1 MTNLSNFD
9 PFLDWNVEFIDNAV
23 VLKKGTDKSLY
34 MLNDEH
40 KTPFKM
46 YFLGTFDIYKAMDL
60 KLKYNDYIYIT
71 DDNNYDYGR
80 KLFSINDDCK
90 INVLMKKLNK
100 QIPQT
105 FTNEELN
112 KLLAM
117 TLSESKIN
125 LKQLN
130 DYPIYY
136 NYIINLINK
145 QKRKIDESEQLMNKL
160 KEYIMMNQNKDK
172 TLLRFDL
179 HSKKEYN
186 KLLDKHKIELD
197 DYIKKPRKVKTI
209 TIKKNEANFIGPDS
223 KGGQDITDF
232 LKNPPTR
239 DLQNNIK
246 LFEYFFDRKP
256 SDYEIQLLN
265 VHEPQ
270 FNIRKQ
276 IKNYQ
281 FKTYSRI
288 PGGFIGDIFF
298 NKSKFACLLLINI
311 NTRKAYAY
319 ALNNVEVY
327 EVNPDSKGSQ
337 IKPIGG
343 QKNDYGN
350 REYTITYSTTN
361 KKTTSNLINVF
372 NKFLNDIDHKP
383 KARTLKEAK
392 ITSLRFDNESAVKS
406 KQFQTMLRNN
416 GITFVPV
423 VEGSHTS
430 LSLIDRLCRTIRDIS
445 YNMGIKI
452 LTQNDINKVLNVYN
466 NMYHSSLS
474 KILGKKITP
483 NEVNNSPELEQ
494 QIINYCIDYNK
505 QLKVLHP
512 EIELQVGQICKVYQP
527 FDKFKKRRRL
537 LKKDYY
543 KIVNKTGNIYTV
555 QNMRNNKKIDVPRY
569 FIYDI

>member
-1 MTNLSNFD
+1 MIND
-9 PFLDWNVEFIDNAV
+9 EWNVEFIDESV
-23 VLKKGTDKSLY
+23 VLKKGTDKRLY

-46 YFLGTFDIYKAMDL
+46 YFLGTFDIFKAMDL
-60 KLKYNDYIYIT
+60 KLKYNDYIYLKD
-71 DDNNYDYGR
+71 DDNFNPR
-80 KLFSINDDCK
+80 TILFSTNNDCK

-100 QIPQT
+100 QIPQI

-112 KLLAM
+112 K
-117 TLSESKIN
+117 ID

-130 DYPIYY
+130 DYQIYY
-136 NYIINLINK
+136 NYITNLINE
-145 QKRKIDESEQLMNKL
+145 QKRKIDESKQLMDEL
-160 KEYIMMNQNKDK
+160 KKYIMMNPNKDK
-172 TLLRFDL
+172 TLIKLELEHKGF
-179 HSKKEYN
+179 N
-186 KLLDKHKIELD
+186 KLIPNHMNEINNYTKNVQST
-197 DYIKKPRKVKTI
+197 KVKTI
-209 TIKKNEANFIGPDS
+209 SIKKNDEID
-223 KGGQDITDF
+223 DF

-239 DLQNNIK
+239 DLQNNVK

-256 SDYEIQLLN
+256 NDYETQLLN
-265 VHEPQ
+265 VHEQP

-276 IKNYQ
+276 IKKYQ

-319 ALNNVEVY
+319 GLNNVE
-327 EVNPDSKGSQ
+327 

-343 QKNDYGN
+343 QNDYGN
-350 REYTITYSTTN
+350 QEYTITYSTTN
-361 KKTTSNLINVF
+361 KKTTNNLINVF
-372 NKFLNDIDHKP
+372 KQFLNDIDH
-383 KARTLKEAK
+383 E

-474 KILGKKITP
+474 KMLGKKITP
-483 NEVNNSPELEQ
+483 NEVNDHPELEQ

-555 QNMRNNKKIDVPRY
+555 QNVRNNKKIDVPRY

>member
-1 MTNLSNFD
+1 MIND
-9 PFLDWNVEFIDNAV
+9 EWNVEFIDESV
-23 VLKKGTDKSLY
+23 VLKKGTDKRLY

-46 YFLGTFDIYKAMDL
+46 YFLGTFDIFKAMDL
-60 KLKYNDYIYIT
+60 KLKYNDYIYLKD
-71 DDNNYDYGR
+71 DDNFNPR
-80 KLFSINDDCK
+80 TILFSTNNECK
-90 INVLMKKLNK
+90 INILMKKLNK
-100 QIPQT
+100 QIPQI

-112 KLLAM
+112 K
-117 TLSESKIN
+117 ID

-136 NYIINLINK
+136 NYINNLINK
-145 QKRKIDESEQLMNKL
+145 QKRKIDESKQLMDEL
-160 KEYIMMNQNKDK
+160 KKYIMMNPNKDK
-172 TLLRFDL
+172 TLIKLELEHKGF
-179 HSKKEYN
+179 N
-186 KLLDKHKIELD
+186 KLIPNHMNEINN
-197 DYIKKPRKVKTI
+197 YIKNVQSTKVKTI
-209 TIKKNEANFIGPDS
+209 SIKKNDEID
-223 KGGQDITDF
+223 DF

-239 DLQNNIK
+239 DLQNNVK
-246 LFEYFFDRKP
+246 LFEYFFNRKP
-256 SDYEIQLLN
+256 NDYETQLLN
-265 VHEPQ
+265 VHESH

-276 IKNYQ
+276 IKKYQ

-319 ALNNVEVY
+319 GLNNVE
-327 EVNPDSKGSQ
+327 

-343 QKNDYGN
+343 QNDYGN
-350 REYTITYSTTN
+350 QEYTITYSTTN
-361 KKTTSNLINVF
+361 KKTTNNLINVF
-372 NKFLNDIDHKP
+372 KQFLNDIDN
-383 KARTLKEAK
+383 E

-416 GITFVPV
+416 GITFIPV

-452 LTQNDINKVLNVYN
+452 LTQNDINKVLKVYN

-483 NEVNNSPELEQ
+483 NEVNDHPELEQ

-555 QNMRNNKKIDVPRY
+555 QNVRNNKKIDVPRY

>member
-1 MTNLSNFD
+1 MNLSNSG
-9 PFLDWNVEFIDNAV
+9 PNWYVEFIDDSV
-23 VLKKGTDKSLY
+23 VLRKETKDAIY
-34 MLNDEH
+34 MLNDQS
-40 KTPFKM
+40 KKRPFEM
-46 YFLGTFDIYKAMDL
+46 EFLGIFNLFDANNLELNYDE
-60 KLKYNDYIYIT
+60 YIYIK
-71 DDNNYDYGR
+71 DGDSQQM
-80 KLFSINDDCK
+80 FSINDNCK
-90 INVLMKKLNK
+90 INILMKKLNQ

-112 KLLAM
+112 KIN
-117 TLSESKIN
+117 LSE
-125 LKQLN
+125 LN

-136 NYIINLINK
+136 NYIINLIDK
-145 QKRKIDESEQLMNKL
+145 QKRKIYESEQLMNKL
-160 KEYIMMNQNKDK
+160 KEYVLINQNKSK
-172 TLLRFDL
+172 FSLNYDL
-179 HSKKEYN
+179 EYKGFN
-186 KLLDKHKIELD
+186 KLIPNHKIELN
-197 DYIKKPRKVKTI
+197 DYINKLLMAKSLKESNKQKVKPTHWPGLKKSKTI
-209 TIKKNEANFIGPDS
+209 TIKKNE
-223 KGGQDITDF
+223 DINDF

-256 SDYEIQLLN
+256 SDYETQLLN
-265 VHEPQ
+265 VHEPY

-319 ALNNVEVY
+319 ALNNVEIKPI
-327 EVNPDSKGSQ
+327 EGQAKGHDSKGIQ
-337 IKPIGG
+337 
-343 QKNDYGN
+343 
-350 REYTITYSTTN
+350 EYTITYSTTN
-361 KKTTSNLINVF
+361 KKTTTNLINVF
-372 NKFLNDIDHKP
+372 NQFLNDINH
-383 KARTLKEAK
+383 E
-392 ITSLRFDNESAVKS
+392 ITSLRFDNESAIKS

-416 GITFVPV
+416 GIKFVPV

-452 LTQNDINKVLNVYN
+452 LTQNDINKVLNIYN

-483 NEVNNSPELEQ
+483 NEVNEHPELEQ

-555 QNMRNNKKIDVPRY
+555 QNVRNNKKIDVPRY

>member
-1 MTNLSNFD
+1 MMNLSNSGSTEISNE
-9 PFLDWNVEFIDNAV
+9 WNVEFIDDSV
-23 VLKKGTDKSLY
+23 VLKKGKDKRTY

-46 YFLGTFDIYKAMDL
+46 YFLGTFNEYKAMDL
-60 KLKYNDYIYIT
+60 KLKYNDYIYVKY
-71 DDNNYDYGR
+71 DDY
-80 KLFSINDDCK
+80 KTKMFSINDDCK
-90 INVLMKKLNK
+90 INILMKKLNK

-105 FTNEELN
+105 FTNEGLN
-112 KLLAM
+112 
-117 TLSESKIN
+117 KIN
-125 LKQLN
+125 LEQLN

-136 NYIINLINK
+136 KYINNLINE
-145 QKRKIDESEQLMNKL
+145 QKRKIDESEQLMNEL
-160 KEYIMMNQNKDK
+160 KKYVLMNPNRDK
-172 TLLRFDL
+172 TLLKFDL
-179 HSKKEYN
+179 HDKREYN
-186 KLLDKHKIELD
+186 KLLPNHKIELN
-197 DYIKKPRKVKTI
+197 DYINNRRKVKTI
-209 TIKKNEANFIGPDS
+209 KIIRNE
-223 KGGQDITDF
+223 DINDF
-232 LKNPPTR
+232 LQNPPTR

-246 LFEYFFDRKP
+246 LFEYFFNRKP

-265 VHEPQ
+265 VHEPY
-270 FNIRKQ
+270 FNVRKQ

-337 IKPIGG
+337 IKPIGS
-343 QKNDYGN
+343 QNDYGN
-350 REYTITYSTTN
+350 QVYTITYSTTN

-372 NKFLNDIDHKP
+372 KQFLNDIDH
-383 KARTLKEAK
+383 K

-406 KQFQTMLRNN
+406 KQFQIMLRNN
-416 GITFVPV
+416 GIKFIPV

-452 LTQNDINKVLNVYN
+452 LTQNDINKILNVYN

-474 KILGKKITP
+474 KMLGKKITP
-483 NEVNNSPELEQ
+483 NEVNEHPELEQ

-555 QNMRNNKKIDVPRY
+555 QNVRNNKKIDVPRY

>member
-1 MTNLSNFD
+1 MTNLSNSD
-9 PFLDWNVEFIDNAV
+9 PSLDWNVEFIDNAV
-23 VLKKGTDKSLY
+23 VLKKGTDKRLDSFGVMANNGLY

-46 YFLGTFDIYKAMDL
+46 YFLGTFNEYKVIDL
-60 KLKYNDYIYIT
+60 RLKYNEYVYEKDDDDYST
-71 DDNNYDYGR
+71 R
-80 KLFSINDDCK
+80 LFSINNYCK
-90 INVLMKKLNK
+90 INMLMKKLNE
-100 QIPQT
+100 QIPKT
-105 FTNEELN
+105 FTNNELN
-112 KLLAM
+112 K
-117 TLSESKIN
+117 ID
-125 LKQLN
+125 LKSLN
-130 DYPIYY
+130 EYPIYY
-136 NYIINLINK
+136 NYIINLINE
-145 QKRKIDESEQLMNKL
+145 QKRKIADSEQLMNKL
-160 KEYIMMNQNKDK
+160 KEYVLMNPNMDK
-172 TLLRFDL
+172 TLLKLEL
-179 HSKKEYN
+179 HTKREYN
-186 KLLDKHKIELD
+186 KLNDIHKIELYN
-197 DYIKKPRKVKTI
+197 YIENRRKYKPSKWPGLKKSKTI
-209 TIKKNEANFIGPDS
+209 TIKKNE
-223 KGGQDITDF
+223 DINDF
-232 LKNPPTR
+232 LQNPPTR

-270 FNIRKQ
+270 FNLRKQ
-276 IKNYQ
+276 IKKYQ

-319 ALNNVEVY
+319 ALNNVE
-327 EVNPDSKGSQ
+327 

-343 QKNDYGN
+343 QNDYGN
-350 REYTITYSTTN
+350 QVYTITYSTTN

-372 NKFLNDIDHKP
+372 NQFLNDIDHK
-383 KARTLKEAK
+383 AK
-392 ITSLRFDNESAVKS
+392 GPDSERGQITSLRFDNESAVKS

-416 GITFVPV
+416 GITFIPV

-452 LTQNDINKVLNVYN
+452 LNQDSINKVLNVYN

-474 KILGKKITP
+474 KMLGKKITP

-543 KIVNKTGNIYTV
+543 KIINKTGNIYTV
-555 QNMRNNKKIDVPRY
+555 QNVRNNKKIDVPRY

>member
-1 MTNLSNFD
+1 MMNLSNSEQ
-9 PFLDWNVEFIDNAV
+9 LMDWNVEFIDNAV
-23 VLKKGTDKSLY
+23 VLKKGTDKRIY

-60 KLKYNDYIYIT
+60 KLKYNDYIYEK
-71 DDNNYDYGR
+71 DDYIDEY
-80 KLFSINDDCK
+80 KLKMFSINDNCK

-100 QIPQT
+100 QIPQI

-112 KLLAM
+112 K
-117 TLSESKIN
+117 ID

-136 NYIINLINK
+136 NYIINLIDK
-145 QKRKIDESEQLMNKL
+145 QKRKIDESEQIMNELKNYVLMNRTR
-160 KEYIMMNQNKDK
+160 DK

-179 HSKKEYN
+179 HAKREYN
-186 KLLDKHKIELD
+186 KLLLNHKIELD
-197 DYIKKPRKVKTI
+197 NYINESRKIKTI
-209 TIKKNEANFIGPDS
+209 TIKKNE
-223 KGGQDITDF
+223 DINDF
-232 LKNPPTR
+232 LQNPPTR

-246 LFEYFFDRKP
+246 LFEYFFNRKP

-319 ALNNVEVY
+319 GLNNVE
-327 EVNPDSKGSQ
+327 

-343 QKNDYGN
+343 QNE
-350 REYTITYSTTN
+350 EYTITYSTTN

-372 NKFLNDIDHKP
+372 KQFLNDIDH
-383 KARTLKEAK
+383 K

-406 KQFQTMLRNN
+406 KQFQIMLRNN
-416 GITFVPV
+416 GIKFIPV

-452 LTQNDINKVLNVYN
+452 LTQNDINKVINVYN

-483 NEVNNSPELEQ
+483 NEVNDNPELEQ

-555 QNMRNNKKIDVPRY
+555 QNVRNNKKIDVPRY
-569 FIYDI
+569 FIYDLA

>member
-1 MTNLSNFD
+1 MTNV
-9 PFLDWNVEFIDNAV
+9 DWLVEFIDNSV
-23 VLKKGTDKSLY
+23 VLRKGTNETIY

-46 YFLGTFDIYKAMDL
+46 YFLGTFDIDKAIDL
-60 KLKYNDYIYIT
+60 SLKYNDYVYLK
-71 DDNNYDYGR
+71 DDNNYNPR
-80 KLFSINDDCK
+80 TSLFSINDNCK

-100 QIPQT
+100 QIPQI

-112 KLLAM
+112 
-117 TLSESKIN
+117 KIN

-136 NYIINLINK
+136 NYITKLINK
-145 QKRKIDESEQLMNKL
+145 QKRKIDESKQLMDEL
-160 KEYIMMNQNKDK
+160 KKYVLMNQNKDK
-172 TLLRFDL
+172 TLLKFEL
-179 HSKKEYN
+179 EHKGFN
-186 KLLDKHKIELD
+186 KLIPNHMNEINNF
-197 DYIKKPRKVKTI
+197 IKSVQSTKVKTI
-209 TIKKNEANFIGPDS
+209 TINKNE
-223 KGGQDITDF
+223 DITDF
-232 LKNPPTR
+232 LQNPPTR

-256 SDYEIQLLN
+256 NDYETQLLN
-265 VHEPQ
+265 VHEPH

-276 IKNYQ
+276 IKKYQ
-281 FKTYSRI
+281 FKTYSRV

-319 ALNNVEVY
+319 ALNNVEI
-327 EVNPDSKGSQ
+327 EPL
-337 IKPIGG
+337 G
-343 QKNDYGN
+343 QKNDYGS

-372 NKFLNDIDHKP
+372 KQFLNDIDH
-383 KARTLKEAK
+383 E

-416 GITFVPV
+416 GITFIPV

-445 YNMGIKI
+445 YNTGIKI
-452 LTQNDINKVLNVYN
+452 LNQDSINKILNIYN

-483 NEVNNSPELEQ
+483 NEVNEHPELEQ

-527 FDKFKKRRRL
+527 FDKFKKRRKL

-543 KIVNKTGNIYTV
+543 RIVNKTGNIYTV
-555 QNMRNNKKIDVPRY
+555 QNVRNNKKIDVPRY

>member
-1 MTNLSNFD
+1 MMNLSNSD
-9 PFLDWNVEFIDNAV
+9 QSLDWNVEFIDNAV
-23 VLKKGTDKSLY
+23 VLKKGTDKRIY

-46 YFLGTFDIYKAMDL
+46 YYLGTFDIYKYMSL
-60 KLKYNDYIYIT
+60 KLKYDEYIYET
-71 DDNNYDYGR
+71 YDDNYYPTS
-80 KLFSINDDCK
+80 KLFSINNDCK

-112 KLLAM
+112 KID
-117 TLSESKIN
+117 LSK
-125 LKQLN
+125 LN

-136 NYIINLINK
+136 NYIINLIDK
-145 QKRKIDESEQLMNKL
+145 QKRKIVESEQIMNKF
-160 KEYIMMNQNKDK
+160 KEYILMNPNRDK
-172 TLLRFDL
+172 MLLKFDL
-179 HSKKEYN
+179 HAKREYN
-186 KLLDKHKIELD
+186 KLLPNHKYKLD
-197 DYIKKPRKVKTI
+197 DYINNRRKIKTI
-209 TIKKNEANFIGPDS
+209 TIKKNE
-223 KGGQDITDF
+223 DINDF
-232 LKNPPTR
+232 LQNPPTR

-246 LFEYFFDRKP
+246 LFEYFFNRKP
-256 SDYEIQLLN
+256 SNYEIQLLN
-265 VHEPQ
+265 VHEPY
-270 FNIRKQ
+270 FNVRKQ
-276 IKNYQ
+276 IKQYQ
-281 FKTYSRI
+281 FKTYSRV

-319 ALNNVEVY
+319 ALNNVEV
-327 EVNPDSKGSQ
+327 
-337 IKPIGG
+337 KPIGG
-343 QKNDYGN
+343 QNE
-350 REYTITYSTTN
+350 EYTITYSTTN

-372 NKFLNDIDHKP
+372 KQFLNDINH
-383 KARTLKEAK
+383 K

-416 GITFVPV
+416 GIKFIPV
-423 VEGSHTS
+423 IEGSHTS

-474 KILGKKITP
+474 KMLAKKITP
-483 NEVNNSPELEQ
+483 NEVNDSPELEQ

-555 QNMRNNKKIDVPRY
+555 QNVRNNKKIDVPRY

>member
-1 MTNLSNFD
+1 MTNDEWIPKESG
-9 PFLDWNVEFIDNAV
+9 PSAWNIEFIDNAV
-23 VLKKGTDKSLY
+23 VLRKGTDKTIY

-46 YFLGTFDIYKAMDL
+46 YFLGNFNEYKAMDL
-60 KLKYNDYIYIT
+60 KLKYNEYIYEKA
-71 DDNNYDYGR
+71 DDDYKSR
-80 KLFSINDDCK
+80 LFSINNYCK
-90 INVLMKKLNK
+90 INMLMKKLNE

-112 KLLAM
+112 K
-117 TLSESKIN
+117 ID
-125 LKQLN
+125 LKPLN

-136 NYIINLINK
+136 NYIINLINE
-145 QKRKIDESEQLMNKL
+145 QKRKIGESEQIMNKL
-160 KEYIMMNQNKDK
+160 KEYILMNQNMDK
-172 TLLRFDL
+172 TLLKLDL
-179 HSKKEYN
+179 HTKREYN
-186 KLLDKHKIELD
+186 KLNDIHKIELD
-197 DYIKKPRKVKTI
+197 NYINNRRKVKTI
-209 TIKKNEANFIGPDS
+209 TIKKNE
-223 KGGQDITDF
+223 DINDF

-246 LFEYFFDRKP
+246 LFEYFFNRKP
-256 SDYEIQLLN
+256 SNYETQLLN
-265 VHEPQ
+265 VHEPY
-270 FNIRKQ
+270 FNVRKQ

-281 FKTYSRI
+281 FKTYSRV

-319 ALNNVEVY
+319 ALNNVEIKPKARVPK
-327 EVNPDSKGSQ
+327 EA
-337 IKPIGG
+337 KPIG
-343 QKNDYGN
+343 QANNYDN
-350 REYTITYSTTN
+350 QVYTITYSTTN
-361 KKTTSNLINVF
+361 KKTTTNLINVF
-372 NKFLNDIDHKP
+372 KQFLNDVDH
-383 KARTLKEAK
+383 K

-406 KQFQTMLRNN
+406 KEFQTMLRNN
-416 GITFVPV
+416 NIKFIPV

-483 NEVNNSPELEQ
+483 NEVNEHPELEQ

-543 KIVNKTGNIYTV
+543 KIISKTGNIYTV
-555 QNMRNNKKIDVPRY
+555 QNTRNNKKIDVPRY

>member
-1 MTNLSNFD
+1 MAFFYTKMTNLSNSG
-9 PFLDWNVEFIDNAV
+9 PTVMDWNVEFIDDSV
-23 VLKKGTDKSLY
+23 VLKKGTDKRTY

-46 YFLGTFDIYKAMDL
+46 YFLGTFNEYEVMNL
-60 KLKYNDYIYIT
+60 ELKYNDYIYVEY
-71 DDNNYDYGR
+71 DNDY
-80 KLFSINDDCK
+80 KSSLFSINDDCK
-90 INVLMKKLNK
+90 INILMKKLNK

-105 FTNEELN
+105 FTNEGLN
-112 KLLAM
+112 
-117 TLSESKIN
+117 KIN
-125 LKQLN
+125 LEQLN
-130 DYPIYY
+130 EYPIYY

-145 QKRKIDESEQLMNKL
+145 QKRKIDESEQLMNEL
-160 KEYIMMNQNKDK
+160 KKYVLMNPNKDK
-172 TLLRFDL
+172 TLLKYDL
-179 HSKKEYN
+179 EHKGFN
-186 KLLDKHKIELD
+186 KLIINHKIELN
-197 DYIKKPRKVKTI
+197 DYINNRRKIKTI
-209 TIKKNEANFIGPDS
+209 TIKKNE
-223 KGGQDITDF
+223 DINDF
-232 LKNPPTR
+232 LQNPPTR

-246 LFEYFFDRKP
+246 LFEYFFNRKP

-270 FNIRKQ
+270 FNVRKQ
-276 IKNYQ
+276 IKQYQ
-281 FKTYSRI
+281 FKTYSRV

-327 EVNPDSKGSQ
+327 KVNQDSKGSQ
-337 IKPIGG
+337 
-343 QKNDYGN
+343 NE
-350 REYTITYSTTN
+350 EYTITYSTTN

-372 NKFLNDIDHKP
+372 KQFLNDIDH
-383 KARTLKEAK
+383 K

-416 GITFVPV
+416 GIKFVPV

-452 LTQNDINKVLNVYN
+452 LTQNDINKILNVYN

-483 NEVNNSPELEQ
+483 NEVNDNPELEQ

-512 EIELQVGQICKVYQP
+512 EIELKIGQICKVYQP

-555 QNMRNNKKIDVPRY
+555 QNTRNNKKIDVPRY

>member
-1 MTNLSNFD
+1 MMNLSNSD
-9 PFLDWNVEFIDNAV
+9 PSLDWNVEFIDDSV
-23 VLKKGTDKSLY
+23 VLRKGTDKKIY

-46 YFLGTFDIYKAMDL
+46 YFLGTFDIYKSMDL
-60 KLKYNDYIYIT
+60 KLKYNEYIYEKD
-71 DDNNYDYGR
+71 DDNYKNT
-80 KLFSINDDCK
+80 LFSINNNCK

-105 FTNEELN
+105 FTNEGLN
-112 KLLAM
+112 
-117 TLSESKIN
+117 KIN
-125 LKQLN
+125 LEQLN

-136 NYIINLINK
+136 NYITNLINK
-145 QKRKIDESEQLMNKL
+145 QKRKIDESEQLMNEL
-160 KEYIMMNQNKDK
+160 KKYIMMNPNMDK
-172 TLLRFDL
+172 TLLKFDL
-179 HSKKEYN
+179 EHKGFN
-186 KLLDKHKIELD
+186 KLIPNHKIELD
-197 DYIKKPRKVKTI
+197 DYINNKRKIKTI
-209 TIKKNEANFIGPDS
+209 TIKKNE
-223 KGGQDITDF
+223 DINDF
-232 LKNPPTR
+232 LQNPPTR

-265 VHEPQ
+265 VHEPY
-270 FNIRKQ
+270 FNVRKQ

-319 ALNNVEVY
+319 GLNNVKIEPLDK
-327 EVNPDSKGSQ
+327 E
-337 IKPIGG
+337 
-343 QKNDYGN
+343 NDYGN
-350 REYTITYSTTN
+350 QEYTITYSTTN
-361 KKTTSNLINVF
+361 KKTTTNLINVF
-372 NKFLNDIDHKP
+372 KQFLNDIDH
-383 KARTLKEAK
+383 K

-416 GITFVPV
+416 GIKFIPV

-445 YNMGIKI
+445 YNTKIKI
-452 LTQNDINKVLNVYN
+452 LTQNDINKILNVYN

-474 KILGKKITP
+474 KMLGKKITP
-483 NEVNNSPELEQ
+483 NEVNEHPELEQ

-555 QNMRNNKKIDVPRY
+555 QNTRNNKKIDVPRY

>member
-1 MTNLSNFD
+1 MMNSGPLT
-9 PFLDWNVEFIDNAV
+9 DWTVEFIDNAV
-23 VLKKGTDKSLY
+23 VLKKGTDKRLY

-46 YFLGTFDIYKAMDL
+46 YFLGKFDEGLMMGL
-60 KLKYNDYIYIT
+60 KLKYNEYIYETEDNYYGSISKLVSI
-71 DDNNYDYGR
+71 NNY
-80 KLFSINDDCK
+80 CK
-90 INVLMKKLNK
+90 INMLMKKLNK
-100 QIPQT
+100 QIPQI

-112 KLLAM
+112 K
-117 TLSESKIN
+117 ID
-125 LKQLN
+125 LKPLN

-136 NYIINLINK
+136 NYIINLINE
-145 QKRKIDESEQLMNKL
+145 QKRKIYESEQIMNKL
-160 KEYIMMNQNKDK
+160 KEYVLMNPNRDK
-172 TLLRFDL
+172 TLLKFDL
-179 HSKKEYN
+179 HDKREYN
-186 KLLDKHKIELD
+186 KLIDNHKIELD
-197 DYIKKPRKVKTI
+197 NYINNRRKIKTI
-209 TIKKNEANFIGPDS
+209 TIKKNE
-223 KGGQDITDF
+223 DINDF

-246 LFEYFFDRKP
+246 LFEYFFNRKP
-256 SDYEIQLLN
+256 SNYEIQLLN
-265 VHEPQ
+265 VHEPY
-270 FNIRKQ
+270 FNVRKQ

-281 FKTYSRI
+281 FKTYSRV

-319 ALNNVEVY
+319 ALNNVE
-327 EVNPDSKGSQ
+327 
-337 IKPIGG
+337 IKPIGE
-343 QKNDYGN
+343 KNDYGSQ
-350 REYTITYSTTN
+350 EYTITYSTTN
-361 KKTTSNLINVF
+361 KKTTTNLINVF
-372 NKFLNDIDHKP
+372 KQFLNDIDNKP
-383 KARTLKEAK
+383 KARIPKESK

-406 KQFQTMLRNN
+406 KMFQTMLQNN
-416 GITFVPV
+416 KIKFIPV

-483 NEVNNSPELEQ
+483 NEVNEHPELEQ

-543 KIVNKTGNIYTV
+543 KIISKTGNIYTV
-555 QNMRNNKKIDVPRY
+555 QNTRNNKKIDVPRY

>member
-1 MTNLSNFD
+1 MTNV
-9 PFLDWNVEFIDNAV
+9 DWNVEFIDNAV
-23 VLKKGTDKSLY
+23 VLRKGTDKRIY

-46 YFLGTFDIYKAMDL
+46 YFLGTFNEYKAMDL
-60 KLKYNDYIYIT
+60 KLKFNDYIYIKY
-71 DDNNYDYGR
+71 DNYIRNE
-80 KLFSINDDCK
+80 LFSINNDCK

-100 QIPQT
+100 QISQT
-105 FTNEELN
+105 FTNEGLN
-112 KLLAM
+112 
-117 TLSESKIN
+117 KIN

-130 DYPIYY
+130 NYPIYY
-136 NYIINLINK
+136 NYITNLINK
-145 QKRKIDESEQLMNKL
+145 QKRKIDESEQLMNEL
-160 KEYIMMNQNKDK
+160 KEYIMMNPNKDK
-172 TLLRFDL
+172 TLLKMDL
-179 HSKKEYN
+179 HNKGFD
-186 KLLDKHKIELD
+186 KLLNNHKIELD
-197 DYIKKPRKVKTI
+197 DYINNKRKIKTI
-209 TIKKNEANFIGPDS
+209 KLVRNEDVN
-223 KGGQDITDF
+223 DF

-246 LFEYFFDRKP
+246 LFEYFFNRKP

-265 VHEPQ
+265 VHEPY
-270 FNIRKQ
+270 FNVRKQ

-281 FKTYSRI
+281 FKTYSRV

-319 ALNNVEVY
+319 ALNNVEL
-327 EVNPDSKGSQ
+327 E
-337 IKPIGG
+337 PIGG
-343 QKNDYGN
+343 QNDYGN
-350 REYTITYSTTN
+350 QVYEIKYSTTN

-372 NKFLNDIDHKP
+372 KQFLNDIDH
-383 KARTLKEAK
+383 K

-416 GITFVPV
+416 GIKFIPV

-430 LSLIDRLCRTIRDIS
+430 LSLIDRFCRTIRDIS

-452 LTQNDINKVLNVYN
+452 LTQNDINKVLNIYN
-466 NMYHSSLS
+466 NMYHSNLS

-483 NEVNNSPELEQ
+483 NEVNDSPELEQ

-555 QNMRNNKKIDVPRY
+555 QNTRNNKKIDVPRY
-569 FIYDI
+569 FIYDL

>member
-1 MTNLSNFD
+1 MTNISNSGTTV
-9 PFLDWNVEFIDNAV
+9 LNNECNVEFINNAV
-23 VLKKGTDKSLY
+23 VLRKGTNETIY

-46 YFLGTFDIYKAMDL
+46 YFLGTFNEYKAMDL
-60 KLKYNDYIYIT
+60 KLKYNEYIYIKY
-71 DDNNYDYGR
+71 DDNYDYSTE
-80 KLFSINDDCK
+80 LFSINNSCK
-90 INVLMKKLNK
+90 INMLMKKLNN
-100 QIPQT
+100 QIPQI

-112 KLLAM
+112 K
-117 TLSESKIN
+117 ID

-136 NYIINLINK
+136 NYITNLINK
-145 QKRKIDESEQLMNKL
+145 QKRKIGESEQLMNKL
-160 KEYIMMNQNKDK
+160 KEYVLMNRNRDK

-179 HSKKEYN
+179 RAKKEYN
-186 KLLDKHKIELD
+186 KLLPNHKIELD
-197 DYIKKPRKVKTI
+197 NYINESRKVETI
-209 TIKKNEANFIGPDS
+209 TIKKNE
-223 KGGQDITDF
+223 DINDF

-256 SDYEIQLLN
+256 NDYETQLLD
-265 VHEPQ
+265 VHEPH

-319 ALNNVEVY
+319 ALNNVE
-327 EVNPDSKGSQ
+327 
-337 IKPIGG
+337 IKPLSE
-343 QKNDYGN
+343 QNDYGN
-350 REYTITYSTTN
+350 NVYTITYSTTN

-372 NKFLNDIDHKP
+372 KQFLNDIGHKP
-383 KARTLKEAK
+383 KTMNPKDSK

-406 KQFQTMLRNN
+406 KQFQTMLQNN
-416 GITFVPV
+416 NIKFIPV

-445 YNMGIKI
+445 YNTKTKI

-474 KILGKKITP
+474 KMLGKKITP
-483 NEVNNSPELEQ
+483 NEVNEHPELEQ

-555 QNMRNNKKIDVPRY
+555 QNTRNNKKIDVPRY
-569 FIYDI
+569 FIYDL

>member
-1 MTNLSNFD
+1 MTNVN
-9 PFLDWNVEFIDNAV
+9 WNVEFIDDSV
-23 VLKKGTDKSLY
+23 VLRKGTDKRIF
-34 MLNDEH
+34 MLNDEY
-40 KTPFKM
+40 KKPFEM
-46 YFLGTFDIYKAMDL
+46 EFLGTFKEYEAMYL
-60 KLKYNDYIYIT
+60 ELKYDEYIYVKY
-71 DDNNYDYGR
+71 DNYETEM
-80 KLFSINDDCK
+80 FSINDNCK
-90 INVLMKKLNK
+90 INVLMKKLNE
-100 QIPQT
+100 QIPKT

-112 KLLAM
+112 KID
-117 TLSESKIN
+117 LSK
-125 LKQLN
+125 LN

-136 NYIINLINK
+136 NYIIKLIDK
-145 QKRKIDESEQLMNKL
+145 QKHKIDESEQIMNELKNYVLMNRTR
-160 KEYIMMNQNKDK
+160 DK

-179 HSKKEYN
+179 HTKREYN
-186 KLLDKHKIELD
+186 KLLLNHKIKLD
-197 DYIKKPRKVKTI
+197 NYIDESRKIKTI
-209 TIKKNEANFIGPDS
+209 TIKKNENIN
-223 KGGQDITDF
+223 DF
-232 LKNPPTR
+232 LQNPPTR

-246 LFEYFFDRKP
+246 LFEYFFNRKP

-276 IKNYQ
+276 IKKYQ
-281 FKTYSRI
+281 FKTYSRV

-319 ALNNVEVY
+319 ALNNVEV
-327 EVNPDSKGSQ
+327 
-337 IKPIGG
+337 KPIG

-350 REYTITYSTTN
+350 QEYTITYSTTN

-372 NKFLNDIDHKP
+372 KQFLNDIDH
-383 KARTLKEAK
+383 K

-406 KQFQTMLRNN
+406 KQFQIMLQNN
-416 GITFVPV
+416 KIKFIPV

-452 LTQNDINKVLNVYN
+452 LTQNDINKILNVYN

-474 KILGKKITP
+474 KMLGKKITP
-483 NEVNNSPELEQ
+483 NEVNEHPELEQ

-555 QNMRNNKKIDVPRY
+555 QNVRNNKKIDVPRY

>member
-1 MTNLSNFD
+1 MTNISNSG
-9 PFLDWNVEFIDNAV
+9 PTTWNPLESGPLMAWNVEFIDDAV
-23 VLKKGTDKSLY
+23 VLKKGMDKMVY

-46 YFLGTFDIYKAMDL
+46 YFLGTFNEYNAMDL
-60 KLKYNDYIYIT
+60 ILKYNEYIYIEY
-71 DDNNYDYGR
+71 DDYYKNT
-80 KLFSINDDCK
+80 LFSINDSCK
-90 INVLMKKLNK
+90 INMLMKKLNE

-112 KLLAM
+112 K
-117 TLSESKIN
+117 ID
-125 LKQLN
+125 LKPLN
-130 DYPIYY
+130 EYPIYY
-136 NYIINLINK
+136 NYITNLINE
-145 QKRKIDESEQLMNKL
+145 QKRKIDESEQLMNEL
-160 KEYIMMNQNKDK
+160 KNYVLMNPNKDK
-172 TLLRFDL
+172 TLIKLELEHKGF
-179 HSKKEYN
+179 N
-186 KLLDKHKIELD
+186 KLIPNHMDELN
-197 DYIKKPRKVKTI
+197 DYINNRRKVKPTSWPGLKKSKTI
-209 TIKKNEANFIGPDS
+209 TIKKNDEID
-223 KGGQDITDF
+223 DF

-246 LFEYFFDRKP
+246 LFEYFFNRKP

-265 VHEPQ
+265 VHEPY
-270 FNIRKQ
+270 FNVRKQ

-319 ALNNVEVY
+319 ALNNV
-327 EVNPDSKGSQ
+327 D
-337 IKPIGG
+337 IKPIG
-343 QKNDYGN
+343 QTNNYDN
-350 REYTITYSTTN
+350 QIYTITYSTTN
-361 KKTTSNLINVF
+361 KKTTTNLINVF
-372 NKFLNDIDHKP
+372 NQFLNDINHQ
-383 KARTLKEAK
+383 

-416 GITFVPV
+416 NIKFVPV

-483 NEVNNSPELEQ
+483 NEVNEHPELEQ

-512 EIELQVGQICKVYQP
+512 EIELEIGQICKVYQP

-555 QNMRNNKKIDVPRY
+555 QNTRNNKKIDVPRY
-569 FIYDI
+569 FIYDL

>member
-1 MTNLSNFD
+1 
-9 PFLDWNVEFIDNAV
+9 
-23 VLKKGTDKSLY
+23 
-34 MLNDEH
+34 
-40 KTPFKM
+40 
-46 YFLGTFDIYKAMDL
+46 
-60 KLKYNDYIYIT
+60 
-71 DDNNYDYGR
+71 
-80 KLFSINDDCK
+80 
-90 INVLMKKLNK
+90 MKKLNK
-100 QIPQT
+100 QIPQI

-112 KLLAM
+112 
-117 TLSESKIN
+117 KIN

-130 DYPIYY
+130 DYSIYY
-136 NYIINLINK
+136 NYIINLINE
-145 QKRKIDESEQLMNKL
+145 QKRKIDESEQLMNEL
-160 KEYIMMNQNKDK
+160 KNYVLMNPNKDK
-172 TLLRFDL
+172 TLLKLELERKGF
-179 HSKKEYN
+179 N
-186 KLLDKHKIELD
+186 KLIPNHMDKINNF
-197 DYIKKPRKVKTI
+197 IKSVQSIKVKTI
-209 TIKKNEANFIGPDS
+209 TINKNE
-223 KGGQDITDF
+223 DINDF
-232 LKNPPTR
+232 LQNPPTR

-256 SDYEIQLLN
+256 NDYEIQLLN
-265 VHEPQ
+265 VHEPH

-276 IKNYQ
+276 IKKYQ

-319 ALNNVEVY
+319 ALNNVE
-327 EVNPDSKGSQ
+327 
-337 IKPIGG
+337 IKPIRN
-343 QKNDYGN
+343 QNDYGIQ
-350 REYTITYSTTN
+350 EYTITYSTTN
-361 KKTTSNLINVF
+361 KKTTTNLINVF
-372 NKFLNDIDHKP
+372 KQFLNDVNH
-383 KARTLKEAK
+383 E

-445 YNMGIKI
+445 YNTGIKI
-452 LTQNDINKVLNVYN
+452 LNQDSINKILNIYN

-483 NEVNNSPELEQ
+483 NEVNEHPELEQ

-555 QNMRNNKKIDVPRY
+555 ENVRNNKKIDVPRY

>member
-1 MTNLSNFD
+1 MMND
-9 PFLDWNVEFIDNAV
+9 EWNVEFIDNAV
-23 VLKKGTDKSLY
+23 VLKKGKDKRLY

-46 YFLGTFDIYKAMDL
+46 YFLGTFNEYKVIDL
-60 KLKYNDYIYIT
+60 KLKYNEYVYEKDDDDYST
-71 DDNNYDYGR
+71 R
-80 KLFSINDDCK
+80 LFSINNYCK
-90 INVLMKKLNK
+90 INMLMKKLNN
-100 QIPQT
+100 QIPQI

-112 KLLAM
+112 K
-117 TLSESKIN
+117 IN
-125 LKQLN
+125 MEQLN

-136 NYIINLINK
+136 NYITKLINE

-160 KEYIMMNQNKDK
+160 KEYVLMNQNLDK
-172 TLLRFDL
+172 TLLKLEL
-179 HSKKEYN
+179 HTKREYN
-186 KLLDKHKIELD
+186 KLNDIHKIELD
-197 DYIKKPRKVKTI
+197 NYINNRRKVKTI

-223 KGGQDITDF
+223 KGGQDVNDF
-232 LKNPPTR
+232 LQNPPTR

-265 VHEPQ
+265 VHEPH
-270 FNIRKQ
+270 FNLRKQ
-276 IKNYQ
+276 IKKYQ
-281 FKTYSRI
+281 FKTYSRV

-298 NKSKFACLLLINI
+298 NKSKFACLLLMNI

-319 ALNNVEVY
+319 ALNNVE
-327 EVNPDSKGSQ
+327 
-337 IKPIGG
+337 IKPIGE
-343 QKNDYGN
+343 QNNYGN
-350 REYTITYSTTN
+350 QVYTITYSTTN

-372 NKFLNDIDHKP
+372 NKFLNDINHETKDPGSKGNQ
-383 KARTLKEAK
+383 

-416 GITFVPV
+416 GIKFVPV

-452 LTQNDINKVLNVYN
+452 LNQDSINKVLNVYN

-512 EIELQVGQICKVYQP
+512 EIELEVGQICKVYQP

-555 QNMRNNKKIDVPRY
+555 QNVRNNKKNRCSKILY
-569 FIYDI
+569 L

>member
-1 MTNLSNFD
+1 MNLSNSGPSWNSFGIMAN
-9 PFLDWNVEFIDNAV
+9 LLAWNVEFIDNAV
-23 VLKKGTDKSLY
+23 VLKKGTDKTIY

-46 YFLGTFDIYKAMDL
+46 YFLGTFNEYKAMDL
-60 KLKYNDYIYIT
+60 KLKYNEYIYEKS
-71 DDNNYDYGR
+71 DDDYKSR
-80 KLFSINDDCK
+80 LFSINNYCK
-90 INVLMKKLNK
+90 INMLMKKLNK

-112 KLLAM
+112 K
-117 TLSESKIN
+117 IN

-130 DYPIYY
+130 EYPIYY
-136 NYIINLINK
+136 NYIINLINE
-145 QKRKIDESEQLMNKL
+145 QKRKIYDSEQLMNKF
-160 KEYIMMNQNKDK
+160 KEYILMNPNMDK
-172 TLLRFDL
+172 TLLKLDL
-179 HSKKEYN
+179 HTKREYN
-186 KLLDKHKIELD
+186 KLIDIHKIELD
-197 DYIKKPRKVKTI
+197 DYINNRRKVKTI
-209 TIKKNEANFIGPDS
+209 TIKKNE
-223 KGGQDITDF
+223 DINDF

-256 SDYEIQLLN
+256 NDYEIQLLN
-265 VHEPQ
+265 VHEPY
-270 FNIRKQ
+270 FNVRKQ

-281 FKTYSRI
+281 FKTYSRV

-319 ALNNVEVY
+319 GLNNVEI
-327 EVNPDSKGSQ
+327 E
-337 IKPIGG
+337 PIN
-343 QKNDYGN
+343 QKNDYGTE
-350 REYTITYSTTN
+350 EYTITYSTTN
-361 KKTTSNLINVF
+361 KKTTNNLINVF
-372 NKFLNDIDHKP
+372 KQFLNDVDH
-383 KARTLKEAK
+383 K

-416 GITFVPV
+416 NIKFVPV

-483 NEVNNSPELEQ
+483 NEVNEHPELEQ

-555 QNMRNNKKIDVPRY
+555 QNTRNNKKIDVPRY

>member
-1 MTNLSNFD
+1 MMTLSESGPTVMND
-9 PFLDWNVEFIDNAV
+9 EWNVEFIDNAV
-23 VLKKGTDKSLY
+23 VLRKGTDKRPY

-40 KTPFKM
+40 KTPFKI
-46 YFLGTFDIYKAMDL
+46 YNLGTIDIDKSIDL
-60 KLKYNDYIYIT
+60 KLKYNDYIYLK
-71 DDNNYDYGR
+71 DDNNYNP
-80 KLFSINDDCK
+80 KTTLFSINNDCK
-90 INVLMKKLNK
+90 INMLMKKLNE
-100 QIPQT
+100 QIPKT
-105 FTNEELN
+105 FTNDELN
-112 KLLAM
+112 KIN
-117 TLSESKIN
+117 LSE
-125 LKQLN
+125 LN

-136 NYIINLINK
+136 NYITNLINK

-160 KEYIMMNQNKDK
+160 KEYVLMNQNMDK
-172 TLLRFDL
+172 TLLKFDL
-179 HSKKEYN
+179 HGKREYN
-186 KLLDKHKIELD
+186 KLLPNHKIKLD
-197 DYIKKPRKVKTI
+197 DYINNRRKVKTI
-209 TIKKNEANFIGPDS
+209 TIKKNE
-223 KGGQDITDF
+223 DINDF
-232 LKNPPTR
+232 LQNPPTR

-256 SDYEIQLLN
+256 NDYEIQLLN
-265 VHEPQ
+265 VHEPH

-276 IKNYQ
+276 IKKYQ

-319 ALNNVEVY
+319 ALNNVE
-327 EVNPDSKGSQ
+327 
-337 IKPIGG
+337 IKPIGE
-343 QKNDYGN
+343 QNDYGN
-350 REYTITYSTTN
+350 REYTIIYSTTN

-372 NKFLNDIDHKP
+372 NQFLNDINHQ
-383 KARTLKEAK
+383 

-416 GITFVPV
+416 KIKFVPV

-452 LTQNDINKVLNVYN
+452 LNQDSINKILNVYN

-474 KILGKKITP
+474 KMLGKKITP

-555 QNMRNNKKIDVPRY
+555 QNVRNNKKIDVPRY

>member
-1 MTNLSNFD
+1 MTNV
-9 PFLDWNVEFIDNAV
+9 DWNVEFIDNAV
-23 VLKKGTDKSLY
+23 VLRKGTDKRIY

-46 YFLGTFDIYKAMDL
+46 YFLGTFNEYKAMDL
-60 KLKYNDYIYIT
+60 KLKYNDYIYVKY
-71 DDNNYDYGR
+71 DDDYKNR
-80 KLFSINDDCK
+80 LFSINNDCK
-90 INVLMKKLNK
+90 INILMKKLNN

-105 FTNEELN
+105 FTNEGLN
-112 KLLAM
+112 K
-117 TLSESKIN
+117 ID

-136 NYIINLINK
+136 KYIINLIDK
-145 QKRKIDESEQLMNKL
+145 QKRKIDESEQLMNEFK
-160 KEYIMMNQNKDK
+160 KYILMNKNRDK
-172 TLLRFDL
+172 TLLKIDL
-179 HSKKEYN
+179 EHKGFN
-186 KLLDKHKIELD
+186 KLLPNYKIKLD
-197 DYIKKPRKVKTI
+197 NYINESRKIKTI
-209 TIKKNEANFIGPDS
+209 TIKKNE
-223 KGGQDITDF
+223 DINDF

-246 LFEYFFDRKP
+246 LFEYFFNRKP
-256 SDYEIQLLN
+256 NDYETQLLN

-270 FNIRKQ
+270 FNVRKQ

-319 ALNNVEVY
+319 GLNNVEVY
-327 EVNPDSKGSQ
+327 EINPDSKGSQ
-337 IKPIGG
+337 VYKVNPDS
-343 QKNDYGN
+343 N
-350 REYTITYSTTN
+350 EYTITYSTTN

-372 NKFLNDIDHKP
+372 KQFINDIDH
-383 KARTLKEAK
+383 K

-416 GITFVPV
+416 GIKFVPV

-474 KILGKKITP
+474 KMLAKKITP
-483 NEVNNSPELEQ
+483 NEVNEHPELEQ

-555 QNMRNNKKIDVPRY
+555 QNVRNNKKIDVPRY
-569 FIYDI
+569 FIYDLA

>member
-1 MTNLSNFD
+1 MA
-9 PFLDWNVEFIDNAV
+9 WNVEFIDDSV
-23 VLKKGTDKSLY
+23 VLKKGTNETIY
-34 MLNDEH
+34 MLNDQH

-46 YFLGTFDIYKAMDL
+46 YFLGTFDIYKSMGL
-60 KLKYNDYIYIT
+60 ELKYNEYIYNT
-71 DDNNYDYGR
+71 DDDNDDYGR
-80 KLFSINDDCK
+80 KMFSINDNCK

-112 KLLAM
+112 KIKPKARAPKETNM
-117 TLSESKIN
+117 S
-125 LKQLN
+125 QLN

-136 NYIINLINK
+136 EYINNLINK
-145 QKRKIDESEQLMNKL
+145 QKHKINDSEQLMNEL
-160 KEYIMMNQNKDK
+160 KEYIMMNPKMDK
-172 TLLRFDL
+172 ILLKFEL
-179 HSKKEYN
+179 EHKGFN
-186 KLLDKHKIELD
+186 KLIPNHMNEINNF
-197 DYIKKPRKVKTI
+197 IKSVQSTKVKTI
-209 TIKKNEANFIGPDS
+209 TIKKND
-223 KGGQDITDF
+223 DINDF
-232 LKNPPTR
+232 LQNPPTR
-239 DLQNNIK
+239 DLQNNVK
-246 LFEYFFDRKP
+246 LFEYFFNRKP
-256 SDYEIQLLN
+256 NNYETQLLD
-265 VHEPQ
+265 VHEPH

-276 IKNYQ
+276 IKKYQ

-319 ALNNVEVY
+319 ALNNVE
-327 EVNPDSKGSQ
+327 
-337 IKPIGG
+337 IKPIGN
-343 QKNDYGN
+343 Q
-350 REYTITYSTTN
+350 EYTITYSTTN

-372 NKFLNDIDHKP
+372 KQFLNDINH
-383 KARTLKEAK
+383 K

-406 KQFQTMLRNN
+406 KMFQTMLRNN
-416 GITFVPV
+416 KIKFVPV

-474 KILGKKITP
+474 KMLASSSLGQHVGLNKKITP
-483 NEVNNSPELEQ
+483 NEVNEHPELEQ

-512 EIELQVGQICKVYQP
+512 EIELEVGQICKVYQP

-555 QNMRNNKKIDVPRY
+555 QNVRNNKKIDVPRY
-569 FIYDI
+569 FIYDL

>member
-1 MTNLSNFD
+1 MTNV
-9 PFLDWNVEFIDNAV
+9 DWNVEFIDNSV
-23 VLKKGTDKSLY
+23 VLKKGTDKTMY
-34 MLNDEH
+34 MLNDQH

-46 YFLGTFDIYKAMDL
+46 YFLGTFDIYKSMGL
-60 KLKYNDYIYIT
+60 ELKYNEYIYNT
-71 DDNNYDYGR
+71 DDDNDDYGR
-80 KLFSINDDCK
+80 KMFSINDNCK

-100 QIPQT
+100 QIKQT

-112 KLLAM
+112 KIGL
-117 TLSESKIN
+117 N
-125 LKQLN
+125 QLN

-136 NYIINLINK
+136 KYINNLINE
-145 QKRKIDESEQLMNKL
+145 QKRKIDESEQLMNEL
-160 KEYIMMNQNKDK
+160 KEYIMMNPKMDK
-172 TLLRFDL
+172 ILLKFEL
-179 HSKKEYN
+179 EHKGFN
-186 KLLDKHKIELD
+186 KLIPNHMNEINNF
-197 DYIKKPRKVKTI
+197 IKSVQSTKVKTI
-209 TIKKNEANFIGPDS
+209 TIKRNE
-223 KGGQDITDF
+223 DINDF
-232 LKNPPTR
+232 LQNPPTR
-239 DLQNNIK
+239 ELQNNIK
-246 LFEYFFDRKP
+246 LFEYFFNRKP
-256 SDYEIQLLN
+256 NNYEIQLLN
-265 VHEPQ
+265 VHEPH

-281 FKTYSRI
+281 FKTYSRV

-319 ALNNVEVY
+319 ALNNVE
-327 EVNPDSKGSQ
+327 
-337 IKPIGG
+337 IKPIGE
-343 QKNDYGN
+343 KNDYGSQV
-350 REYTITYSTTN
+350 YTITYSTTN

-372 NKFLNDIDHKP
+372 KQFLNDIDN
-383 KARTLKEAK
+383 K
-392 ITSLRFDNESAVKS
+392 ITSLRFDNESAIKS

-416 GITFVPV
+416 GIKFIPV

-445 YNMGIKI
+445 YNTKTKI
-452 LTQNDINKVLNVYN
+452 LTQNDINKILNVYN

-474 KILGKKITP
+474 KMLAKKITP
-483 NEVNNSPELEQ
+483 NEVNEHPELEQ

-555 QNMRNNKKIDVPRY
+555 QNTRNNKKIDVPRY

>member
-1 MTNLSNFD
+1 MNLSNSG
-9 PFLDWNVEFIDNAV
+9 PNELNWNVEFIDDSV
-23 VLKKGTDKSLY
+23 VLKKGTDKRKY

-60 KLKYNDYIYIT
+60 KLKYNEYIYEK
-71 DDNNYDYGR
+71 DNYSNDYEI
-80 KLFSINDDCK
+80 KMFSINDNCK

-112 KLLAM
+112 K
-117 TLSESKIN
+117 ID

-130 DYPIYY
+130 EYPIYY
-136 NYIINLINK
+136 EYINNLINE
-145 QKRKIDESEQLMNKL
+145 QKRKINDSEQLMNKL
-160 KEYIMMNQNKDK
+160 KEYIMMNPKMDK
-172 TLLRFDL
+172 ILLKFKL
-179 HSKKEYN
+179 EYKGFN
-186 KLLDKHKIELD
+186 KLIPNHMNEINNF
-197 DYIKKPRKVKTI
+197 IKGVQNTKVKTI
-209 TIKKNEANFIGPDS
+209 TIKKNE
-223 KGGQDITDF
+223 DINDF
-232 LKNPPTR
+232 LQNPPTR

-246 LFEYFFDRKP
+246 LFEYFFNRKP
-256 SDYEIQLLN
+256 NDYEIQLLN
-265 VHEPQ
+265 IHEPQ

-281 FKTYSRI
+281 FKTYSRV

-319 ALNNVEVY
+319 ALNNVEV
-327 EVNPDSKGSQ
+327 E
-337 IKPIGG
+337 PIGG
-343 QKNDYGN
+343 QNDYGN
-350 REYTITYSTTN
+350 QEYTITYSTTN
-361 KKTTSNLINVF
+361 KKTTTNLINVF
-372 NKFLNDIDHKP
+372 KQFLNDVDH
-383 KARTLKEAK
+383 K

-416 GITFVPV
+416 KIKFVPV

-452 LTQNDINKVLNVYN
+452 LTQNDINKVINVYN

-483 NEVNNSPELEQ
+483 NEVNEHPELEQ

-527 FDKFKKRRRL
+527 FEKFKKRRRL

-555 QNMRNNKKIDVPRY
+555 QNTRNNKKIDVPRY

>member
-1 MTNLSNFD
+1 MMNLSNSD
-9 PFLDWNVEFIDNAV
+9 PSLLDWNVEFIDDSV
-23 VLKKGTDKSLY
+23 VLKKGTSQFIGHDSKNPNEPIY
-34 MLNDEH
+34 MLNDQH

-46 YFLGTFDIYKAMDL
+46 YFLGTFDIYKSIGL
-60 KLKYNDYIYIT
+60 ELKYNEYIYNT
-71 DDNNYDYGR
+71 DDDNYDY
-80 KLFSINDDCK
+80 KTKMFSINDNCK
-90 INVLMKKLNK
+90 INVLMKKLNN
-100 QIPQT
+100 QIPQI

-112 KLLAM
+112 KIN
-117 TLSESKIN
+117 LSE
-125 LKQLN
+125 LN
-130 DYPIYY
+130 EYPIYY

-145 QKRKIDESEQLMNKL
+145 QKHKIDESEQLMNEL
-160 KEYIMMNQNKDK
+160 KNYVLMNQNRDK
-172 TLLRFDL
+172 TLLKFDL
-179 HSKKEYN
+179 HAKKEYD
-186 KLLDKHKIELD
+186 KLLPNHKIKLD
-197 DYIKKPRKVKTI
+197 NYINESRKIKTI
-209 TIKKNEANFIGPDS
+209 IIKKNE
-223 KGGQDITDF
+223 DINDF
-232 LKNPPTR
+232 LQNPPTR

-246 LFEYFFDRKP
+246 LFEYFFNRKP

-276 IKNYQ
+276 IKKYQ
-281 FKTYSRI
+281 FKTYSRV

-311 NTRKAYAY
+311 NTRKAYSY

-327 EVNPDSKGSQ
+327 KVNPDSKGSQ
-337 IKPIGG
+337 IKPKARVPKEAKPIGG
-343 QKNDYGN
+343 QNE
-350 REYTITYSTTN
+350 EYTITYSTTN

-372 NKFLNDIDHKP
+372 KQFLNDIDH
-383 KARTLKEAK
+383 K

-416 GITFVPV
+416 GIKFIPV

-483 NEVNNSPELEQ
+483 NEVNEHPELEQ

-555 QNMRNNKKIDVPRY
+555 QNVRNNKKIDVPRY
-569 FIYDI
+569 FIYDV

>member
-1 MTNLSNFD
+1 MMND
-9 PFLDWNVEFIDNAV
+9 EWKVEFIDNSV
-23 VLKKGTDKSLY
+23 VLKKGTSEAIY
-34 MLNDEH
+34 MLNDQY
-40 KTPFKM
+40 KKPFEM
-46 YFLGTFDIYKAMDL
+46 EFIGTFDLFDYRNL
-60 KLKYNDYIYIT
+60 ELFYYEYIYVT
-71 DDNNYDYGR
+71 DGETRQMY
-80 KLFSINDDCK
+80 SINDDCK

-117 TLSESKIN
+117 TLSESKIKPKARAPKETN
-125 LKQLN
+125 TSQLN

-136 NYIINLINK
+136 NYITKLINE
-145 QKRKIDESEQLMNKL
+145 QKRKIDDSEQLMNKL
-160 KEYIMMNQNKDK
+160 KEYIIMNPNMDK
-172 TLLRFDL
+172 SLLRFDIER
-179 HSKKEYN
+179 KGYN
-186 KLLDKHKIELD
+186 KLLDKHKIELG
-197 DYIKKPRKVKTI
+197 DYIENRRKVKTI
-209 TIKKNEANFIGPDS
+209 TIKKNE
-223 KGGQDITDF
+223 DINDF
-232 LKNPPTR
+232 LQNPPTR

-265 VHEPQ
+265 VHEPY
-270 FNIRKQ
+270 FNLRKQ
-276 IKNYQ
+276 IKKYQ

-319 ALNNVEVY
+319 ALNNVE
-327 EVNPDSKGSQ
+327 
-337 IKPIGG
+337 IKPIGS
-343 QKNDYGN
+343 QKNDYGS
-350 REYTITYSTTN
+350 REYAITYSTTN

-372 NKFLNDIDHKP
+372 NKFLNDINH
-383 KARTLKEAK
+383 E

-416 GITFVPV
+416 KIKFVPV

-452 LTQNDINKVLNVYN
+452 LNQDSINKVLNVYN

-474 KILGKKITP
+474 KMLGKKITP

-512 EIELQVGQICKVYQP
+512 EIELEVGQICKVYQP

-555 QNMRNNKKIDVPRY
+555 QNVRNNKKIDVPRY

>member
-1 MTNLSNFD
+1 MMNLSNSGQSV
-9 PFLDWNVEFIDNAV
+9 LDWNVEFIDDSV
-23 VLKKGTDKSLY
+23 VLRKGTDKRIY
-34 MLNDEH
+34 MLNDAH

-46 YFLGTFDIYKAMDL
+46 YFLGSFDIYKSVDL
-60 KLKYNDYIYIT
+60 KLQYNEYIYIT
-71 DDNNYDYGR
+71 DDDNYDY
-80 KLFSINDDCK
+80 KTKIFSINDNCK

-100 QIPQT
+100 QIPHT
-105 FTNEELN
+105 FTNERLN
-112 KLLAM
+112 
-117 TLSESKIN
+117 KIN
-125 LKQLN
+125 LEQLN
-130 DYPIYY
+130 EYPIYY
-136 NYIINLINK
+136 NYIIKLINE
-145 QKRKIDESEQLMNKL
+145 QKRKIVESEQLMNEL
-160 KEYIMMNQNKDK
+160 KKYVLMNPNKDK
-172 TLLRFDL
+172 TLLKIDLRNKGFD
-179 HSKKEYN
+179 
-186 KLLDKHKIELD
+186 KLLNNHKIELD
-197 DYIKKPRKVKTI
+197 DYINNKRKIKTI
-209 TIKKNEANFIGPDS
+209 TIKKNE
-223 KGGQDITDF
+223 DINDF
-232 LKNPPTR
+232 LQNPPTR

-256 SDYEIQLLN
+256 NDYEIQLLN
-265 VHEPQ
+265 VHEPY
-270 FNIRKQ
+270 FNVRKQ

-327 EVNPDSKGSQ
+327 KVNPDSKGSQ
-337 IKPIGG
+337 VKPIKG
-343 QKNDYGN
+343 QNDYDN
-350 REYTITYSTTN
+350 NVYTITYSTTN
-361 KKTTSNLINVF
+361 KKTTTNLINVF
-372 NKFLNDIDHKP
+372 KQFLNDINH
-383 KARTLKEAK
+383 K

-416 GITFVPV
+416 GIKFVPV

-452 LTQNDINKVLNVYN
+452 LTQNDINKVLNIYN
-466 NMYHSSLS
+466 NMYHSTLS

-483 NEVNNSPELEQ
+483 NEVNDNPELEQ

-555 QNMRNNKKIDVPRY
+555 QNTRNNKKIDVPRY

>member
-1 MTNLSNFD
+1 MMNLSNSGT
-9 PFLDWNVEFIDNAV
+9 DWNVEFIDNSV
-23 VLKKGTDKSLY
+23 VLKKGTDENIY
-34 MLNDEH
+34 MLNDQH

-46 YFLGTFDIYKAMDL
+46 YFLGTFDIYKSIGL
-60 KLKYNDYIYIT
+60 ELKYNEYIYNT
-71 DDNNYDYGR
+71 DDDNDDYGR
-80 KLFSINDDCK
+80 KMFSINDNCK

-100 QIPQT
+100 QIPQI

-112 KLLAM
+112 KIKPKARDPKE
-117 TLSESKIN
+117 TNIS
-125 LKQLN
+125 QLN

-136 NYIINLINK
+136 KYITNLINE
-145 QKRKIDESEQLMNKL
+145 QKRKIDESEQLMNEL
-160 KEYIMMNQNKDK
+160 KEYIMMNPKMDK
-172 TLLRFDL
+172 ILLKFEL
-179 HSKKEYN
+179 KHKGFN
-186 KLLDKHKIELD
+186 KLIPNHMNEINNF
-197 DYIKKPRKVKTI
+197 IKSVQSTKVKTI
-209 TIKKNEANFIGPDS
+209 TIKRNE
-223 KGGQDITDF
+223 DINDF
-232 LKNPPTR
+232 LQNPPTR

-256 SDYEIQLLN
+256 NDYEIQLLN

-319 ALNNVEVY
+319 ALNNVEIKPKARVPK
-327 EVNPDSKGSQ
+327 ETKPIGQANKIGPDSK
-337 IKPIGG
+337 GG

-350 REYTITYSTTN
+350 QVYEINPDSKGSQEYTITYSTIN
-361 KKTTSNLINVF
+361 KKTTTNLINVF
-372 NKFLNDIDHKP
+372 KQFLNEINH
-383 KARTLKEAK
+383 K

-416 GITFVPV
+416 GIKFIPV

-452 LTQNDINKVLNVYN
+452 LTQKDINKVLDVYN

-474 KILGKKITP
+474 KMTNKKITP
-483 NEVNNSPELEQ
+483 NEVNEHPELEQ

-512 EIELQVGQICKVYQP
+512 EIELEIGQICKVYQP

-555 QNMRNNKKIDVPRY
+555 QNTRNNKKIDVPRY

>member
-1 MTNLSNFD
+1 MAFFYTKMMNLSNSG
-9 PFLDWNVEFIDNAV
+9 PTVMDWNVEFIDNAV
-23 VLKKGTDKSLY
+23 VLKKGTDKRTY

-46 YFLGTFDIYKAMDL
+46 YFLGTFNEYEVMNL
-60 KLKYNDYIYIT
+60 ELKYNDYIYVEY
-71 DDNNYDYGR
+71 DNDY
-80 KLFSINDDCK
+80 KSSLFSINDDCK
-90 INVLMKKLNK
+90 INILMKKLNK

-105 FTNEELN
+105 FTNEGLN
-112 KLLAM
+112 
-117 TLSESKIN
+117 KIN
-125 LKQLN
+125 LEQLN
-130 DYPIYY
+130 EYPIYY

-145 QKRKIDESEQLMNKL
+145 QKRKIDESEQLMNEL
-160 KEYIMMNQNKDK
+160 KKYVLMNPNKDK
-172 TLLRFDL
+172 TLLKYDL
-179 HSKKEYN
+179 EHKGFN
-186 KLLDKHKIELD
+186 KLIINHKIELN
-197 DYIKKPRKVKTI
+197 DYINNRRKIKTI
-209 TIKKNEANFIGPDS
+209 TIKKNE
-223 KGGQDITDF
+223 DINDF
-232 LKNPPTR
+232 LQNPPTR

-246 LFEYFFDRKP
+246 LFEYFFNRKP

-265 VHEPQ
+265 VHEPY
-270 FNIRKQ
+270 FNVRKQ
-276 IKNYQ
+276 IKQYQ
-281 FKTYSRI
+281 FKTYSRV

-327 EVNPDSKGSQ
+327 KVNQDSKGSQ
-337 IKPIGG
+337 AKPIG
-343 QKNDYGN
+343 QNE
-350 REYTITYSTTN
+350 EYTITYSTTN

-372 NKFLNDIDHKP
+372 KQFLNDIDH
-383 KARTLKEAK
+383 K

-416 GITFVPV
+416 GIKFIPV

-452 LTQNDINKVLNVYN
+452 LTQNDINKILNVYN

-483 NEVNNSPELEQ
+483 NEVNEHPELEQ

-555 QNMRNNKKIDVPRY
+555 QNTRNNKKIDVPRY

>member
-1 MTNLSNFD
+1 MMNLSNSG
-9 PFLDWNVEFIDNAV
+9 PSILNNEWNVEFIDNAV
-23 VLKKGTDKSLY
+23 VLKKGTNKEKY

-60 KLKYNDYIYIT
+60 KLKYNEYIYEKDDYI
-71 DDNNYDYGR
+71 DDYMLKMY
-80 KLFSINDDCK
+80 SINDNCK

-100 QIPQT
+100 EIPQT
-105 FTNEELN
+105 FTNKELN
-112 KLLAM
+112 
-117 TLSESKIN
+117 KIN

-136 NYIINLINK
+136 NYIINLIDK
-145 QKRKIDESEQLMNKL
+145 QKRKIDESEQIMNKL
-160 KEYIMMNQNKDK
+160 KEYVLMNRNKDK
-172 TLLRFDL
+172 TLLKMDL
-179 HSKKEYN
+179 HAKREYN
-186 KLLDKHKIELD
+186 KLLLNHKIELD
-197 DYIKKPRKVKTI
+197 DYINNKRKIKTI
-209 TIKKNEANFIGPDS
+209 TIKKNE
-223 KGGQDITDF
+223 DINDF

-246 LFEYFFDRKP
+246 LFEYFFNRKP

-265 VHEPQ
+265 VHEPY
-270 FNIRKQ
+270 FNVRKQ

-319 ALNNVEVY
+319 GLNDVEVY
-327 EVNPDSKGSQ
+327 KVNPDSKGSQ
-337 IKPIGG
+337 AKPIG
-343 QKNDYGN
+343 QNE
-350 REYTITYSTTN
+350 EYTITYSTTN

-372 NKFLNDIDHKP
+372 KQFLNDINH
-383 KARTLKEAK
+383 K

-406 KQFQTMLRNN
+406 KQFQTMLQNN
-416 GITFVPV
+416 KIKFIPV

-474 KILGKKITP
+474 KMLGKKITP

-555 QNMRNNKKIDVPRY
+555 QNTRNNKKIDVPRY
-569 FIYDI
+569 FIYDP

>member
-1 MTNLSNFD
+1 MMNLSNSG
-9 PFLDWNVEFIDNAV
+9 PNVLNNDWNVEFIDNAV
-23 VLKKGTDKSLY
+23 VLRKGTDKRIY

-46 YFLGTFDIYKAMDL
+46 YFLGTFNEYKAMDL
-60 KLKYNDYIYIT
+60 KLKYNDYIYVKY
-71 DDNNYDYGR
+71 DDDYKSR
-80 KLFSINDDCK
+80 LFSINNDCK

-105 FTNEELN
+105 FTNEGLN
-112 KLLAM
+112 
-117 TLSESKIN
+117 KIN
-125 LKQLN
+125 LEQLN

-136 NYIINLINK
+136 NYITNLINK
-145 QKRKIDESEQLMNKL
+145 QKRKIDESEQLMNEL
-160 KEYIMMNQNKDK
+160 KNYVLMNPNRDK
-172 TLLRFDL
+172 TLLKIDLRNKGFD
-179 HSKKEYN
+179 
-186 KLLDKHKIELD
+186 KLLNNHKIELD
-197 DYIKKPRKVKTI
+197 DYINNKRKIKTI
-209 TIKKNEANFIGPDS
+209 TIKKNE
-223 KGGQDITDF
+223 DINDF
-232 LKNPPTR
+232 LQNPPTR

-246 LFEYFFDRKP
+246 LFEYFFNRKP

-319 ALNNVEVY
+319 VLNNVEVY

-337 IKPIGG
+337 VEPKARIPKESNKVNPDSKGSQSKPIG
-343 QKNDYGN
+343 QNE
-350 REYTITYSTTN
+350 EYTITYSTTN
-361 KKTTSNLINVF
+361 KKTTTNLINVF
-372 NKFLNDIDHKP
+372 KQFLNDIDH
-383 KARTLKEAK
+383 K

-416 GITFVPV
+416 GIKFIPV

-474 KILGKKITP
+474 KMLGKKITP
-483 NEVNNSPELEQ
+483 NEVNEHPELEQ

-512 EIELQVGQICKVYQP
+512 EIELQIGQICKVYQP

-543 KIVNKTGNIYTV
+543 KIINKTGNIYTV
-555 QNMRNNKKIDVPRY
+555 QNTRNNKKIDVPRY

>member
-1 MTNLSNFD
+1 MNVE
-9 PFLDWNVEFIDNAV
+9 WNVEFVDDSV
-23 VLKKGTDKSLY
+23 VLKKGTDKKMY

-40 KTPFKM
+40 QTPFKM
-46 YFLGTFDIYKAMDL
+46 YFLGYFDIDKVIDL
-60 KLKYNDYIYIT
+60 RLKYNDYVYLKD
-71 DDNNYDYGR
+71 DDNYNP
-80 KLFSINDDCK
+80 KTTLFSINDNCK

-100 QIPQT
+100 QIPQI

-112 KLLAM
+112 
-117 TLSESKIN
+117 KIN

-130 DYPIYY
+130 DYSIYY
-136 NYIINLINK
+136 NYIINLINE
-145 QKRKIDESEQLMNKL
+145 QKRKIDESEQLMNEL
-160 KEYIMMNQNKDK
+160 KNYVLMNPNKDK
-172 TLLRFDL
+172 TLLKLELERKGF
-179 HSKKEYN
+179 N
-186 KLLDKHKIELD
+186 KLIPNHMDKINNF
-197 DYIKKPRKVKTI
+197 IKSVQSIKVKTI
-209 TIKKNEANFIGPDS
+209 TINKNE
-223 KGGQDITDF
+223 DINDF
-232 LKNPPTR
+232 LQNPPTR

-256 SDYEIQLLN
+256 NDYEIQLLN

-276 IKNYQ
+276 IKKYQ
-281 FKTYSRI
+281 FKTYSRV

-319 ALNNVEVY
+319 ALNNVEIEPIGRNDY
-327 EVNPDSKGSQ
+327 GTEAKGPDSKRIQ
-337 IKPIGG
+337 
-343 QKNDYGN
+343 
-350 REYTITYSTTN
+350 EYTITYSTTN
-361 KKTTSNLINVF
+361 KKTTTNLINVF
-372 NKFLNDIDHKP
+372 KQFLNDVNH
-383 KARTLKEAK
+383 E

-416 GITFVPV
+416 EITFVPV

-445 YNMGIKI
+445 YNTGIKI
-452 LTQNDINKVLNVYN
+452 LNQDSINKILNIYN

-474 KILGKKITP
+474 KILNKKITP
-483 NEVNNSPELEQ
+483 NEVNEHPELEQ

-555 QNMRNNKKIDVPRY
+555 QNVRNNKKIDVPRY

>member
-1 MTNLSNFD
+1 MMNLSNSGSNV
-9 PFLDWNVEFIDNAV
+9 LNNDWNVEFIDNAV
-23 VLKKGTDKSLY
+23 VLKKGTDKRIY

-60 KLKYNDYIYIT
+60 KLKYNEYIYEK
-71 DDNNYDYGR
+71 DDDDYKSR
-80 KLFSINDDCK
+80 LFSINNDCK

-105 FTNEELN
+105 FTNEGLN
-112 KLLAM
+112 
-117 TLSESKIN
+117 KIN

-136 NYIINLINK
+136 NYINNLINE
-145 QKRKIDESEQLMNKL
+145 QKRKIDESEQLMNEL
-160 KEYIMMNQNKDK
+160 KNYVLMNRNRDK
-172 TLLRFDL
+172 TLLKFDL
-179 HSKKEYN
+179 HEKREYN
-186 KLLDKHKIELD
+186 KLLPNHKIELD
-197 DYIKKPRKVKTI
+197 DYINNKRKIKTI
-209 TIKKNEANFIGPDS
+209 TIKKNE
-223 KGGQDITDF
+223 DINDF
-232 LKNPPTR
+232 LQNPPTR

-246 LFEYFFDRKP
+246 LFEYFFNRKP

-265 VHEPQ
+265 IHEPQ

-276 IKNYQ
+276 IKKYQ

-319 ALNNVEVY
+319 ALNNVEIKPIG
-327 EVNPDSKGSQ
+327 NPDSKGSQ
-337 IKPIGG
+337 VKPIRG
-343 QKNDYGN
+343 QNDYGSQ
-350 REYTITYSTTN
+350 EYTITYSTTN

-372 NKFLNDIDHKP
+372 KQFLNDIDH
-383 KARTLKEAK
+383 K

-416 GITFVPV
+416 GIKFVPV

-474 KILGKKITP
+474 KMLNKKITP

-512 EIELQVGQICKVYQP
+512 EIELKIGQICKVYQP

-555 QNMRNNKKIDVPRY
+555 QNTRNNKKIDVPRY
-569 FIYDI
+569 FIYDLA

>member
-1 MTNLSNFD
+1 M
-9 PFLDWNVEFIDNAV
+9 DWNVEFIDDSV
-23 VLKKGTDKSLY
+23 VLKKGTNETLY
-34 MLNDEH
+34 MLNDYH
-40 KTPFKM
+40 KKPFEM
-46 YFLGTFDIYKAMDL
+46 EFLGTFDILDTMGL
-60 KLKYNDYIYIT
+60 ELKYDEYIYIDN
-71 DDNNYDYGR
+71 DDYRR
-80 KLFSINDDCK
+80 KMFSINDNCK

-100 QIPQT
+100 QIQQT

-112 KLLAM
+112 K
-117 TLSESKIN
+117 IN
-125 LKQLN
+125 LEQLN

-136 NYIINLINK
+136 KCIIELINK
-145 QKRKIDESEQLMNKL
+145 QKLKIDESEQLMNKL
-160 KEYIMMNQNKDK
+160 KEYVLMNPNRDK
-172 TLLRFDL
+172 TLLRYEL
-179 HSKKEYN
+179 QSKIEYE
-186 KLLDKHKIELD
+186 KLLPNHKIKLGD
-197 DYIKKPRKVKTI
+197 FINKPRKVKTI
-209 TIKKNEANFIGPDS
+209 TIKKNE
-223 KGGQDITDF
+223 DINDF

-246 LFEYFFDRKP
+246 LFEYFFNKKP
-256 SDYEIQLLN
+256 NDYEIQLLN

-270 FNIRKQ
+270 FNIHKQ
-276 IKNYQ
+276 IKQYQ
-281 FKTYSRI
+281 FKTYSRV

-311 NTRKAYAY
+311 NTRKAYGY
-319 ALNNVEVY
+319 ALNNVEV
-327 EVNPDSKGSQ
+327 
-337 IKPIGG
+337 KPIG
-343 QKNDYGN
+343 QTNDYGN
-350 REYTITYSTTN
+350 QVYEISYSTTN

-372 NKFLNDIDHKP
+372 KQFLNDIDH
-383 KARTLKEAK
+383 K

-416 GITFVPV
+416 GIKFVPV

-474 KILGKKITP
+474 KMLAKKITP
-483 NEVNNSPELEQ
+483 NEVNDNPELEQ

-555 QNMRNNKKIDVPRY
+555 QNVRNNKKIDVPRY

>member
-1 MTNLSNFD
+1 MMNLSNSD
-9 PFLDWNVEFIDNAV
+9 PSLLDWNVEFIDNAV
-23 VLKKGTDKSLY
+23 VLRKGTDKRIY

-46 YFLGTFDIYKAMDL
+46 YFLGTFDTYKAMDL
-60 KLKYNDYIYIT
+60 KLKYNDYIYET
-71 DDNNYDYGR
+71 DDTYYGPTR
-80 KLFSINDDCK
+80 KLFSINNDCK
-90 INVLMKKLNK
+90 INVLMKKLNN

-112 KLLAM
+112 K
-117 TLSESKIN
+117 IN
-125 LKQLN
+125 VSQLN

-145 QKRKIDESEQLMNKL
+145 QKRKIDESEQLMNEL
-160 KEYIMMNQNKDK
+160 KNYVLMNRNRDK
-172 TLLRFDL
+172 TLLKFDL
-179 HSKKEYN
+179 HDKREYN
-186 KLLDKHKIELD
+186 KLLPNHKIKLD
-197 DYIKKPRKVKTI
+197 NYINESRKVKTI
-209 TIKKNEANFIGPDS
+209 TIKRNE
-223 KGGQDITDF
+223 DINDF
-232 LKNPPTR
+232 LQNPPTR

-246 LFEYFFDRKP
+246 LFEYFFNRKP

-265 VHEPQ
+265 VHEPY

-281 FKTYSRI
+281 FKTYSRV

-337 IKPIGG
+337 IKPLS
-343 QKNDYGN
+343 QTNDYGSQ
-350 REYTITYSTTN
+350 EYTITYSTTN
-361 KKTTSNLINVF
+361 KKTTNNLINVF
-372 NKFLNDIDHKP
+372 KQFLNDIDH
-383 KARTLKEAK
+383 K

-416 GITFVPV
+416 KIKFVPV

-483 NEVNNSPELEQ
+483 NEVNEHPELEQ

-512 EIELQVGQICKVYQP
+512 EIELEIGQICKVYQP

-555 QNMRNNKKIDVPRY
+555 QNTRNNKKIDVPRY